1 MLEDRPRMKTY
12 KESLEDNKELLK
24 DKIVIDVGAGTGIL
38 SIFAARAGARH
49 VYAIE
54 FSETAKMAEKVIAEN
69 GLSDRITVIQKRAE
83 DVELGVDI
91 REQADA
97 IVSEWM
103 GYCLLYESMLESVL
117 SVRDRLLKPGG
128 LMFPE
133 RARICV
139 AGLDHESA
147 KRNYDSV
154 WVNNEYGI
162 KMTCMKESSDR
173 FIAIDWLYPDAV
185 VT

>member
-54 FSETAKMAEKVIAEN
+54 FSETAKMAVKVIAEN
-69 GLSDRITVIQKRAE
+69 
-83 DVELGVDI
+83 I